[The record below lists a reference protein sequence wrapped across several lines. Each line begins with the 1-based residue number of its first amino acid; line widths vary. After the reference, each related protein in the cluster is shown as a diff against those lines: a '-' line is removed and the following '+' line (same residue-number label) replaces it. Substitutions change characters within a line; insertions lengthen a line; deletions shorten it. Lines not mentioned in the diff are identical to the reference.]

1 MSDTTARSSLG
12 AGERW
17 HARWTRGVQRAAMD
31 SAARSAFGWLVS
43 QNRALSPAGEISR
56 AVRSAR
62 IEARVAA
69 DNVDCIELHE
79 RRVRTALRTAVLA
92 TNRQPT

>member
-1 MSDTTARSSLG
+1 M
-12 AGERW
+12 
-17 HARWTRGVQRAAMD
+17 
-31 SAARSAFGWLVS
+31 SAATPAGRAGYNELRWARRPEAPFGWLVS